1 MYQCTQIRR
10 RRISQSLILSK
21 ILLSNRSVGPVVP
34 LPPYL
39 PNSLIH
45 QIKTSALEEI
55 EDLKTEITM
64 LSEKLPGFDSP
75 RLLRRLSRYLSSQN
89 SLRSQPEEGN
99 TKQPNIPSIDESV
112 PNRRI
117 PMKLTNITPVQL
129 TQVEDSVR
137 HKSEIIRT
145 LNPDILDKWYCRT
158 STTHPDI
165 SFLQPVSLVL
175 PGITRFDDQNRR
187 QAELKSWLSD
197 AHRIRCLLLR
207 FSNRKQVMNSSST
220 SFRLSD
226 IELSAQNTE
235 LIETKTDTDTTSSR
249 QTVGN
254 DEPPHAES
262 DLSFQSEVERQTELI
277 LQNTELNSDCF
288 VHVRY
293 HQDNK
298 ASRIQPPTAD
308 VTATWRSR
316 SLSLASWSTTRTNPL
331 SSASSSTSMKN
342 DFLSSAFNESL
353 LRAKHIV
360 DWARLRVPAN
370 NQTHYEL
377 EKTPFITM
385 DDQINCSQSYL
396 DPTTFQEHAIYLDD
410 MCRNLRNKFSQSL
423 TEEIERRHRIDTES
437 MKMNKMQDLPHWC
450 CEFEISA
457 HIEAMEML
465 PRVIYRMI
473 GSSTMSLNLLNLLSY
488 LCFELST
495 QMNDSVIS
503 DNYDGLRTALH
514 TAITEATYEQ
524 SAQHPLIIILDGI
537 ENLEECKKRK
547 NNFPVSWIPIT
558 WMIHKPNLNCPVIF
572 ILSTT
577 SGPDEVACFNK
588 LLHSKI
594 NQYSVQ
600 NENDSSS
607 QSNKYYRIHLEELD
621 LDSMEQCVTLWLQ
634 NTEYSKSNENI
645 LSRLK
650 DINKKFQPFQLKIL
664 IKLLESENQMVNDIL
679 RNSKELTNQQLFNSL
694 LIYAGNV
701 YGFKR
706 VQFILGH
713 LVLSRWGLTDEDL
726 INIFWASLPYLSQT
740 TRSLKALN
748 NSQNP
753 SSITSKHHRMSVQD
767 TRLELWS
774 IEKCERVYI
783 TRNWLFRFL
792 NEFLNSL
799 GILIYTRS
807 PPYGCYVLFNVCQ
820 RFFRYWLEKHYLDNK
835 TKSDFHVL
843 QTNTFYHQHKLIS
856 SAFDSKSHGAKYKS
870 LMETIHWRW
879 IYEVPY
885 HLSKLERLH
894 HLKSF
899 CLCNSFWLNYKLQM
913 SLFTDYSSSI
923 IQNILDEIV
932 SCLSFTESSN
942 NDQQETDTEGDTP
955 LLSDQYVQKALKH
968 INNNP
973 DVGIVVSIL
982 IQWRHKLSRDPFL
995 LNNILIN
1002 GLDQFFKLQ
1011 QIKIENDDADPS
1023 NSLPSKEDQ
1032 VNMIQKSLNSLIE
1045 SIHKLNEVLNNSVP
1059 SPINFKICTNLC
1071 TDEQFSGCLT
1081 SKSLTLSESVGL
1093 SCAKNKIHINAI
1105 AFSTSKELLAYS
1117 ARDLINNTTTLD
1129 IWNVIGNFRISSI
1142 FLPCD
1147 IIQTI
1152 NELIWIASDEA
1163 ILGIETPTQRILV
1176 WPIKMN
1182 NNSTTLGDYYSL
1194 PEDSSHGGTDLRTIK
1209 ENCSVYVAETGR
1221 QGTAY
1226 IIILQQGICKLSVW
1240 LWKDCSLNHLFGPV
1254 SLVDIPQSI
1263 FQSDKPENKILR
1275 SMSLPNPVKSNTE
1288 LFLTASVL
1296 ENNQLQVI
1304 CGARGDSH
1312 ATMFSINLK
1321 TDYHFDFIQPPKQK
1335 CLKCPNQ
1342 GTRLLAIS
1350 SGLHKPIAL
1359 ASRSPSNILP
1369 NEDVVGCIDIFDQAT
1384 GNFIQRIES
1393 SNLNVFSP
1401 MEPCSK
1407 IFGLLSYS
1415 SLPKLNIYNEPA
1427 TGQIITVV
1435 QNPSRR
1441 ERRKLFSNYQY
1452 YSDENENISGMEV
1465 VVWDVNKSTS
1475 TVLPPEHLF
1484 PYLIHEQYTFIS
1496 PFTSAFKDIHH
1507 LTMVKPILED
1517 MGYCLM
1523 NCNPTKALARK
1534 FTHQVSMKHEDTP
1547 KIISSL
1553 YILEKKF
1560 DNIGFIS
1567 YDPTHGEIS
1576 VGIMYPPSDIIAD
1589 WSTKHFP
1596 VKSFEKSQWT
1606 NRDLFIFDGSILIT
1620 LEKLEY
1626 SAVVE
1631 ECREVYQRMNVYE
1644 IVRSSP
1650 NEFSLQHIRHLSD
1663 VFIIPSKVTEYT
1675 IFHPVD
1681 KDGTP
1686 YLIGF
1691 NETRSHFVAYSLVN
1705 GQIIWRLKPDFTV
1718 YQEYSTSAGSR
1729 AINEPQK
1736 SQDAIS
1742 RLPNTTVENSYSV
1755 VTEVLWWQVMVQTVL
1770 VYFFSVNFSM

>member
-1 MYQCTQIRR
+1 
-10 RRISQSLILSK
+10 
-21 ILLSNRSVGPVVP
+21 
-34 LPPYL
+34 
-39 PNSLIH
+39 
-45 QIKTSALEEI
+45 
-55 EDLKTEITM
+55 
-64 LSEKLPGFDSP
+64 
-75 RLLRRLSRYLSSQN
+75 
-89 SLRSQPEEGN
+89 
-99 TKQPNIPSIDESV
+99 
-112 PNRRI
+112 
-117 PMKLTNITPVQL
+117 
-129 TQVEDSVR
+129 
-137 HKSEIIRT
+137 
-145 LNPDILDKWYCRT
+145 
-158 STTHPDI
+158 
-165 SFLQPVSLVL
+165 
-175 PGITRFDDQNRR
+175 
-187 QAELKSWLSD
+187 
-197 AHRIRCLLLR
+197 
-207 FSNRKQVMNSSST
+207 MNSSST

-594 NQYSVQ
+594 NQYSVK
-600 NENDSSS
+600 NGNDSSS

-694 LIYAGNV
+694 LIYAG
-701 YGFKR
+701 
-706 VQFILGH
+706 H

-767 TRLELWS
+767 TR
-774 IEKCERVYI
+774 K
-783 TRNWLFRFL
+783 F
-792 NEFLNSL
+792 
-799 GILIYTRS
+799 
-807 PPYGCYVLFNVCQ
+807 
-820 RFFRYWLEKHYLDNK
+820 
-835 TKSDFHVL
+835 
-843 QTNTFYHQHKLIS
+843 QH
-856 SAFDSKSHGAKYKS
+856 
-870 LMETIHWRW
+870 
-879 IYEVPY
+879 
-885 HLSKLERLH
+885 
-894 HLKSF
+894 
-899 CLCNSFWLNYKLQM
+899 
-913 SLFTDYSSSI
+913 
-923 IQNILDEIV
+923 
-932 SCLSFTESSN
+932 
-942 NDQQETDTEGDTP
+942 DQQETDTP

-1484 PYLIHEQYTFIS
+1484 
-1496 PFTSAFKDIHH
+1496 
-1507 LTMVKPILED
+1507 LT
-1517 MGYCLM
+1517 
-1523 NCNPTKALARK
+1523 
-1534 FTHQVSMKHEDTP
+1534 
-1547 KIISSL
+1547 
-1553 YILEKKF
+1553 
-1560 DNIGFIS
+1560 
-1567 YDPTHGEIS
+1567 
-1576 VGIMYPPSDIIAD
+1576 
-1589 WSTKHFP
+1589 
-1596 VKSFEKSQWT
+1596 
-1606 NRDLFIFDGSILIT
+1606 
-1620 LEKLEY
+1620 
-1626 SAVVE
+1626 
-1631 ECREVYQRMNVYE
+1631 
-1644 IVRSSP
+1644 
-1650 NEFSLQHIRHLSD
+1650 
-1663 VFIIPSKVTEYT
+1663 
-1675 IFHPVD
+1675 
-1681 KDGTP
+1681 
-1686 YLIGF
+1686 
-1691 NETRSHFVAYSLVN
+1691 
-1705 GQIIWRLKPDFTV
+1705 
-1718 YQEYSTSAGSR
+1718 
-1729 AINEPQK
+1729 
-1736 SQDAIS
+1736 
-1742 RLPNTTVENSYSV
+1742 
-1755 VTEVLWWQVMVQTVL
+1755 
-1770 VYFFSVNFSM
+1770 